1 MPTVIRMSMKG
12 RTNRP
17 YFRVGVWDERTRRD
31 GPPVEALGWYDPI
44 EKDAAKQ
51 FKVNAERA
59 AHWLSKGAKISDTC
73 RSIFKTAG
81 IAVPKRKTTRDR
93 LAKDAP
99 RRERAAARRKASAP
113 KSAKSSTPPSAPR
126 KA

>member
-44 EKDAAKQ
+44 EKDATKQ
-51 FKVNAERA
+51 FKVNGERV
-59 AHWLSKGAKISDTC
+59 AHWFSKGAKVSDTV
-73 RSIFKTAG
+73 RAYLTKAG
-81 IAVPKRKTTRDR
+81 IAVPKRKTTRD
-93 LAKDAP
+93 LLQKDAP
-99 RRERAAARRKASAP
+99 RRERAAARRKAAP
-113 KSAKSSTPPSAPR
+113 KPVSKSASKSTPK

>member
-17 YFRVGVWDERTRRD
+17 FFRIGVWDERTRRD

-44 EKDAAKQ
+44 QKDATKQ
-51 FKVNAERA
+51 FKVNAERVA
-59 AHWLSKGAKISDTC
+59 YWLSKGAKLSDTL
-73 RSIFKTAG
+73 RSYFKGAG
-81 IAVPKRKTTRDR
+81 MPVPKRKTTRDQ

-99 RRERAAARRKASAP
+99 RRARSAAKRKAASPRSTPP
-113 KSAKSSTPPSAPR
+113 KSAAP
-126 KA
+126 KKV

>member
-17 YFRVGVWDERTRRD
+17 FFRVGVWDERTRRD
-31 GPPVEALGWYDPI
+31 GPPVEALGWYDAK

-51 FKVNAERA
+51 FKVNAERIA
-59 AHWLSKGAKISDTC
+59 YWFSKGAKVSDTV
-73 RSIFKTAG
+73 RAILVKAG
-81 IAVPKRKTTRDR
+81 IPAPKRTTTRDQ

-99 RRERAAARRKASAP
+99 RRARAASRRKAAAP
-113 KSAKSSTPPSAPR
+113 KKG
-126 KA
+126 